1 MKSYVVTV
9 GPFDGELIKTQLQAR
24 GFEQTRVLVSENAS
38 SAESLASS
46 ILLVKQLPVALVL
59 NAGAYEPSM
68 VHRISRQFESLLG
81 AVAPRT
87 DWRVLM
93 MVPEMEI
100 LFFQVPGL
108 LEALGLPAP
117 TPDQLKIAEYVPGKV
132 LEEIVAPVAAK
143 RARKTPWR
151 QWLMKRFSRL
161 PHEEIW
167 KQEPFAELL
176 RFLTSFEQDSEAALP
191 GRQ

>member
-1 MKSYVVTV
+1 MTVCVVTKDQ
-9 GPFDGELIKTQLQAR
+9 FDGELLKSLIKAKGLKQAR
-24 GFEQTRVLVSENAS
+24 VFVGGNRS
-38 SAESLASS
+38 SAESLAST
-46 ILLVKQLPVALVL
+46 LMVAKQLPVALILDAEVY
-59 NAGAYEPSM
+59 GA
-68 VHRISRQFESLLG
+68 SRVESSRRQLEALMG
-81 AVAPRT
+81 AMT
-87 DWRVLM
+87 SLEEWRLIL

-100 LFFQVPGL
+100 VFFQVPGL
-108 LEALGLPAP
+108 FEALGLPAP
-117 TPDQLKIAEYVPGKV
+117 SPEQLLISEYVPTKV

-176 RFLTSFEQDSEAALP
+176 RFLTSFEQESETALP
-191 GRQ
+191 GRP